1 MDASYNIDLNIMK
14 NNRFLLVFILLV
26 GWLANSQDF
35 NQKIYTLDECITLA
49 LENNLD
55 LKSVNLLANSAKVNH
70 QQSKAN
76 LLPSVNGRFNLG
88 VNDGRS
94 IDPFTN
100 DFINQELTF
109 SNMGLSIDATIFNGF
124 RLLNTAR
131 QNRLNRKASELELEA
146 AKQDL
151 VLNVTLA
158 YLQVLNNK
166 AVLEL
171 NRARFETTKEQLK
184 IQEGFYKNES
194 GNPADYADI
203 LGQIANDETN
213 ILVSESNFNNAK
225 IALARL
231 LNLKGGVKVDA
242 ATLMLEFDKYSL
254 TSDEVYNEALEN
266 LATFKARELRIEAA
280 KKGVSVA
287 KSQFTPEISVFGGIN
302 TNYSSAAETFTS
314 SGTSIIETGDFVTVN
329 GQDLQIMTEQTSF
342 SPESISYKDQL
353 DNNLNTVVGVALNV
367 PLFNGFRAKSNV
379 ALEKIRLEESILD
392 LERTNLD
399 IKNTISQVYFD
410 MEAVYNR
417 YQSLLR
423 QVEAYKE
430 SYRINEIRF
439 NNGVSNFL
447 NYVTSKNN
455 LDNAKI
461 NLENAKYEYLL
472 RVKVLDF
479 YRGNMIE

>member
-1 MDASYNIDLNIMK
+1 MGWTGYTQDLN
-14 NNRFLLVFILLV
+14 
-26 GWLANSQDF
+26 
-35 NQKIYTLDECITLA
+35 QKSYSLEECITLA

-55 LKSVNLLANSAKVNH
+55 LESANLRANSAKINH

-76 LLPSVNGRFNLG
+76 LLPSINGSFNIG

-109 SNMGLSIDATIFNGF
+109 SNMGLSLDATIFNGF
-124 RLLNTAR
+124 RLLNTAK
-131 QNRLNRKASELELEA
+131 QNSLNRKASEQEAEA

-158 YLQVLNNK
+158 YLQVLNAK

-171 NRARFETTKEQLK
+171 TKARYEATKGQLK
-184 IQEGFYKNES
+184 IQEDFYKNES

-203 LGQIANDETN
+203 LGQMANDETS

-225 IALARL
+225 LSLSRL
-231 LNLKGGVKVDA
+231 LNLQDGVKVDA
-242 ATLMLEFDKYSL
+242 ETLMLDFEKYSL
-254 TSDEVYNEALEN
+254 SSDEVYKEALQN

-287 KSQFTPEISVFGGIN
+287 KSQFTPEISVFGGVN
-302 TNYSSAAETFTS
+302 TNYSSAAETFNS
-314 SGTSIIETGDFVTVN
+314 SGTSIVETGDFVTVS
-329 GQDLQIMTEQTSF
+329 GQDYQVMTEQTSF
-342 SPESISYKDQL
+342 SAESISYRDQL
-353 DNNLNTVVGVALNV
+353 DNNLNTVVGVAVNV
-367 PLFNGFRAKSNV
+367 PLFNGFRAKNNV
-379 ALEKIRLEESILD
+379 ALEKIRLEESILE
-392 LERTNLD
+392 LERTHLD
-399 IKNTISQVYFD
+399 IKSTIAQVYFD

-417 YQSLLR
+417 YQSLLK
-423 QVEAYKE
+423 QVDAYQE

-461 NLENAKYEYLL
+461 NLANAKFEYLL
-472 RVKVLDF
+472 RVKVLDY
-479 YRGNMIE
+479 YRGNIF